1 MDSLLRELAEPFE
14 RMTQGGASA
23 LVREH
28 YGFEPLALESLETE
42 RDDTFRVTAAEGD
55 FVLKIAHPGDDPE
68 LIAMQSAAMA
78 HVASHGLPVQRV
90 LTSLRGERQPIVGGR
105 VTRLL
110 TWIDGELLLFAEP
123 SGDELRVCGAT
134 LARLASALRDFD
146 PPAAHRTFAWDLQR
160 FGELSGMHHP
170 ASVGAVFDRMAG
182 ITFDGLPHQV
192 IHNDFHPGNILV
204 DGGADGPGYI
214 VGILDFGDMLYSA
227 RIVDIAVSLAYLVPE
242 TGESWKPILPFIEGY
257 ESVTA
262 LLPEEKA
269 LLPRLVA
276 ARLAQR
282 IIIPSVLANGRT
294 DILHAVDRTQRI
306 LDNLLTEG

>member
-1 MDSLLRELAEPFE
+1 MESLLRELVEPFE
-14 RMTQGGASA
+14 RMTQGEASA

-28 YGFEPLALESLETE
+28 YGLEPLALEPLETE
-42 RDDTFRVTAAEGD
+42 RDDTFRLTTADGD
-55 FVLKIAHPGDDPE
+55 FVLKIAHPGDDPD

-90 LTSLRGERQPIVGGR
+90 LASLKGEPQPIADGR

-123 SGDELRVCGAT
+123 SSDELRVCGAT
-134 LARLASALRDFD
+134 LARLALALRDFD

-160 FGELSGMHHP
+160 FDELRGVHHS
-170 ASVGAVFDRMAG
+170 ASVDAVFDRVADVS
-182 ITFDGLPHQV
+182 FEGLPHQV
-192 IHNDFHPGNILV
+192 IHNDFHPGNVLV
-204 DGGADGPGYI
+204 RAGDPDYI

-242 TGESWKPILPFIEGY
+242 TGESWKPILPFVEGY